1 MTTKLLQDRVAI
13 VTGSVKNIGRA
24 IAISLAKVGAQVV
37 INARSHSEQMDELV
51 HEINQLGTGAK
62 AVGIAADISNVEGAK
77 QLIEE
82 SVKAFGKIDILIN
95 NAALRRH
102 TPFAE
107 LEWEDWREV
116 MGTILDGAY
125 LCAKAALPY
134 LKESSMGSIVNFG
147 GLSAHTGSKERAHVV
162 TAKMGLIGLTRALA
176 HDLSEFGITVN
187 CVVPGLID
195 TVRGE
200 SAGSGTPEHHGKNK
214 TLFGR
219 RGSIEEV
226 ANLVEFL
233 CGPKARYI
241 TGQTIHANGGAYLA

>member
-1 MTTKLLQDRVAI
+1 MPTQSLNGQVAI

-24 IAISLAKVGAQVV
+24 IAIALAKEGASVV
-37 INARSHSEQMDELV
+37 INARSKSAQMAELV
-51 HEINQLGTGAK
+51 NEINQFGGGVK
-62 AVGIAADISNVEGAK
+62 AVGIAADISSVAGAK
-77 QLIEE
+77 QLIED
-82 SVKAFGKIDILIN
+82 SAKAFGKIDILIN

-125 LCAKAALPY
+125 VCSKAALPY
-134 LKESSMGSIVNFG
+134 LKKSSMGSIVNFG

-162 TAKMGLIGLTRALA
+162 TAKMGVIGLTRALA

-187 CVVPGLID
+187 CIVPGLID

-200 SAGSGTPEHHGKNK
+200 SAGSGNPEHHGKNK

-219 RGSIEEV
+219 RGTSEEV

>member
-1 MTTKLLQDRVAI
+1 MTTQSLKGQVAI

-24 IAISLAKVGAQVV
+24 IAIALAREGAWVV
-37 INARSHSEQMDELV
+37 INARSQSEQMAELV
-51 HEINQLGTGAK
+51 NEINQFGDGAK
-62 AVGIAADISNVEGAK
+62 AIGIAADISSVAGAK
-77 QLIEE
+77 LLIDE

-125 LCAKAALPY
+125 LCSKAALPY

-187 CVVPGLID
+187 CIVPGLID

-219 RGSIEEV
+219 RGTTEEV